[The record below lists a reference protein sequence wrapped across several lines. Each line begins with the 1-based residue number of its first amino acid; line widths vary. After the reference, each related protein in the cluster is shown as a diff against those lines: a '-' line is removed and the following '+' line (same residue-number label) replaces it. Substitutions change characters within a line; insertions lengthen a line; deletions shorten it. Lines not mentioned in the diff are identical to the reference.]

1 VILPIHYKDK
11 SAIVKAMSNQQS
23 VMELLLSLGFKDD
36 GETHNKRR
44 RLKLPRTKLHATI
57 GEQTVCIYK
66 KEGGEAYDWRRFPLN
81 KLDTIRRFVLEEK

>member
-1 VILPIHYKDK
+1 
-11 SAIVKAMSNQQS
+11 MTTQQS
-23 VMELLLSLGFKDD
+23 VIELLRSLGFEND

-57 GEQTVCIYK
+57 GEHTVCIYK